1 MFLLKST
8 SCWLTST
15 KLHHWGHTIIYESRY
30 DSFIDLQD
38 KLHQNIARKRT
49 LVAIGTHDLDTIKG
63 PFKYMAK
70 PPDQIKFKPLNQI
83 KEFTAPQ
90 LMELY
95 SVSIL
100 NMKKSF

>member
-1 MFLLKST
+1 MERLFFFYV
-8 SCWLTST
+8 
-15 KLHHWGHTIIYESRY
+15 IFRIFSRY

-38 KLHQNIARKRT
+38 KLHQNIARKRS

-90 LMELY
+90 LMDMY
-95 SVSIL
+95 SVRSTLNYLTKKNVFYTIL
-100 NMKKSF
+100 FFY